1 MKDFHKA
8 VKVSDHVYWVGAI
21 DWNIR
26 DFHGYTT
33 RRGSTYNA
41 YLILADKVTLV
52 DTVKAPFKEEMLSRI
67 ASVIDP
73 GDIRYIVSNHSEMD
87 HSGCLP
93 EVIEMISPEKVIASA
108 VGSKTLKALFPIT
121 QEITAVKDGD
131 SLSLGNMTL
140 SFMETRMLHW
150 PDSMFS
156 YLAEEQVLFSQDAFG
171 MHMAASERFD
181 DEIDT
186 SILEYEAATYYANII
201 LPYSSLVLKL
211 LDKVADSGMGFKII
225 APDHGPIWRKNIHW
239 IIDLYARWAAQ
250 KPTLKAVVVY
260 ATMWHSTEM
269 MARAIS
275 EGLSAGGLKVKFMS
289 MDAFHRSDVLYE
301 LLDAGAIVVGSSTLN
316 NNMLPHVADVLTY
329 LRGLKPANLIGSAFG
344 SYGWSGEAVRQI
356 QGILKEM
363 NVDLVGEPV
372 SARHVPDGDTL
383 RKCYDQGALI
393 AERLHVK
400 VAGREASI
408 TAE

>member
-1 MKDFHKA
+1 MKDFYKA

-33 RRGSTYNA
+33 KRGSTYNA

-73 GDIRYIVSNHSEMD
+73 RHIRYIVSNHSEMD

-108 VGSKTLKALFPIT
+108 VGSKTLKNLFSIT
-121 QEITAVKDGD
+121 QEISAVKDGD
-131 SLSLGNMTL
+131 LLSLGNMTL

-156 YLAEEQVLFSQDAFG
+156 YLAEEQILFSQDAFG
-171 MHMAASERFD
+171 MHLAASERFD

-211 LDKVADSGMGFKII
+211 LDRVAASGIGFKVI

-250 KPTLKAVVVY
+250 KPTLKAVVIY

-301 LLDAGAIVVGSSTLN
+301 LLDAGALVAGSSTLN

-329 LRGLKPANLIGSAFG
+329 LKGLKPANLIGSAFG

-383 RKCYDQGALI
+383 RKCYDLGALI

-400 VAGREASI
+400 VADR
-408 TAE
+408 